1 MSGEI
6 RSGVIGLGAM
16 GEPMAGHLASEG
28 LLAMVWNR
36 STGKAE
42 QFSRETGIRMAA
54 SPEQLAAECNV
65 ILTCVSADADLLD
78 VIGQILPGIRPG
90 DVVCDFSTVAPA
102 TARQVAASLAELGAG
117 FVDAPVSGGVEGA
130 RRGTLSVMAGGES
143 ANISRIMPVLEAVS
157 GTVTHMGP
165 VGSGQATKAVNQVIV
180 AGTAEAVC
188 EALALAEK
196 LNLPSQRLLSV
207 VNAGAAGSW
216 FLQHRGQTML
226 DNEFDVGFKLS
237 LLLKDL
243 LICRELAQDLDISLP
258 TVETAIGDYSKLV
271 ELGDGDHDI
280 SGLIRLKRGAERA

>member
-1 MSGEI
+1 MTGEI
-6 RSGVIGLGAM
+6 RAGVIGLGAM
-16 GEPMAGHLASEG
+16 GAPMAGHLADAG

-36 STGKAE
+36 SPVKAD
-42 QFSRETGIRMAA
+42 QFNRETGVDIAT
-54 SPEQLAAECNV
+54 SPAHLAAVCNV

-78 VIGQILPGIRPG
+78 VVGQILPGIGPG

-102 TARQVAASLAELGAG
+102 TARQVAASLAKAGAG

-130 RRGTLSVMAGGES
+130 RKGTLSVMAGGES
-143 ANISRIMPVLEAVS
+143 ANVSRIMPVLETVS

-196 LNLPSQRLLSV
+196 LNLPSERLLAV
-207 VNAGAAGSW
+207 VGAGAAGSW

-226 DNEFDVGFKLS
+226 NNEFDVGFKLS

-243 LICRELAQDLDISLP
+243 LICRELAQDLNIPLA
-258 TVETAIGDYSKLV
+258 TVEAAIGDYSKLV

-280 SGLIRLKRGAERA
+280 SGLIRLKRSADQA